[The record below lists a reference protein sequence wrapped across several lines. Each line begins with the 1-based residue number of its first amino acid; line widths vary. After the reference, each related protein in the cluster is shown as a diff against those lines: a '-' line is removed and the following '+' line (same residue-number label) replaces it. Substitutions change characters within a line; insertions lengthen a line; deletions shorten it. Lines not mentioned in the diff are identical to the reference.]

1 MFFRNI
7 LYIFAKITFLKKII
21 IMKLEVN
28 KDDIK
33 LIGRTSFNED
43 GNTAI
48 VCKGSTCNLE
58 KILLRNI
65 LKCFGDEY
73 SIIKEE
79 DYGDIGNDE
88 FDVLFVTNL
97 PFETYLSL

>member
-1 MFFRNI
+1 
-7 LYIFAKITFLKKII
+7 
-21 IMKLEVN
+21 MKLEVD

-33 LIGRTSFNED
+33 LIGHTSFNED

-48 VCKGSTCNLE
+48 VCEGSTCNLE

-79 DYGDIGNDE
+79 DYGDFGK
-88 FDVLFVTNL
+88 FVTNL